1 MVPIEFDQIIYDVVD
16 EIQPE
21 LDREG
26 ITISV
31 FMNCSGR
38 ILGDRKKLSRV
49 FYELIKNAKMALR
62 DQKNKDKKINIVV
75 SKDKNIDKI
84 RINIIDNGMGMTEE
98 QMINILDPFVSY
110 TDGTPGLGLAIVDR
124 VIKDHH
130 GVIKFYSKVD
140 EGTDIK
146 ITLNIY
152 KEEIL

>member
-1 MVPIEFDQIIYDVVD
+1 
-16 EIQPE
+16 
-21 LDREG
+21 
-26 ITISV
+26 
-31 FMNCSGR
+31 
-38 ILGDRKKLSRV
+38 
-49 FYELIKNAKMALR
+49 MALR

>member
-1 MVPIEFDQIIYDVVD
+1 MRYDRST
-16 EIQPE
+16 EK
-21 LDREG
+21 EG

-38 ILGDRKKLSRV
+38 ILGNRKKLSRV

-62 DQKNKDKKINIVV
+62 NQKNEDKKIKILLF

-84 RINIIDNGMGMTEE
+84 RINIIDNGIGMTEE
-98 QMINILDPFVSY
+98 QMLNILDPFVSY

-140 EGTDIK
+140 DGNRYKNNIK
-146 ITLNIY
+146 YI
-152 KEEIL
+152 

>member
-1 MVPIEFDQIIYDVVD
+1 
-16 EIQPE
+16 
-21 LDREG
+21 
-26 ITISV
+26 
-31 FMNCSGR
+31 MNCSGR

-62 DQKNKDKKINIVV
+62 DQKNEDKKINIVV

-84 RINIIDNGMGMTEE
+84 RINIIDNGIGMTEE
-98 QMINILDPFVSY
+98 QMLNILDPFVSY

>member
-1 MVPIEFDQIIYDVVD
+1 
-16 EIQPE
+16 
-21 LDREG
+21 
-26 ITISV
+26 
-31 FMNCSGR
+31 MNCSGR